1 VCEEMGSSLWF
12 LASLFENMP
21 RARDSGHPD
30 RTSQYRSLSDAAF
43 RSTDGVG
50 VATME
55 DFGAESSRP
64 ASLLCTLPPTGYP
77 INGNTHY

>member
-1 VCEEMGSSLWF
+1 MGSSLWF

-30 RTSQYRSLSDAAF
+30 RASQYRSLSDAAF

-50 VATME
+50 VAMM
-55 DFGAESSRP
+55 
-64 ASLLCTLPPTGYP
+64 
-77 INGNTHY
+77 